1 MVSLV
6 LPARPSTIV
15 EQGGQNDSEER
26 AVVGLHDGQLVIEV
40 QALSW
45 LVQYLAA
52 EVISGG
58 VSPVKEK
65 EVPKP
70 DGEGGGVYW
79 DFQNSRWIATARSS
93 DGVWCKKH
101 VAIKK
106 RMKDDLKHLDFQA
119 K

>member
-15 EQGGQNDSEER
+15 EQGGQQVLEER
-26 AVVGLHDGQLVIEV
+26 AVTSLHDGQLVIEV
-40 QALSW
+40 QALSC
-45 LVQYLAA
+45 LVLYLAD
-52 EVISGG
+52 EVQ
-58 VSPVKEK
+58 
-65 EVPKP
+65 KP
-70 DGEGGGVYW
+70 DNDGGGVYW
-79 DFQNSRWIATARSS
+79 DFQNSRWIAAARSS